1 MVGFLS
7 EQRVISID
15 CGDNR
20 RATLLDIA
28 CRLEHARRNR
38 AWRAPQPYE
47 AAICVYV
54 NIATGRKHVMVKT
67 QSSGKRRNNGWL
79 KEQQQISKVGVWD
92 SWGLG

>member
-54 NIATGRKHVMVKT
+54 NIATGRKHVMGSPTVPGNVET
-67 QSSGKRRNNGWL
+67 MAGW
-79 KEQQQISKVGVWD
+79 KSNKKYQK
-92 SWGLG
+92 LGFGIVEI